1 MGFARK
7 CGIEKANRVVLIKG
21 LALRNTVLRKHAG
34 RLLEKHLEVDI
45 HKRLAEDLVHHTSMG
60 KKAVSDVV
68 VGV

>member
-45 HKRLAEDLVHHTSMG
+45 HKRLASMG